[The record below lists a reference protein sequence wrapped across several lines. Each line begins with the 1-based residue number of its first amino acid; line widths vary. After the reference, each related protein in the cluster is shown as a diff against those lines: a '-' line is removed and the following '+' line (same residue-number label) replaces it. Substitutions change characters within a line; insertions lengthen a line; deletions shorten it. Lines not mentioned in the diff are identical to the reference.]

1 MPILATD
8 YQPTFPFRNAH
19 INTIYSSLFR
29 RLKPLPFKRKRIET
43 LDDDFL
49 DIDFLENGSRKI
61 VVLCHGLEGS
71 SSSTYIQATAA
82 LLSANGYA
90 IAAMNYR
97 FCSGEINR
105 QLTTYHSGKT
115 DDLHL
120 VISQLLPDYDAI
132 YLVGFSL
139 GGNLVLKYSGD
150 GHYMLS
156 DKIKA
161 TVAVSVP
168 VDLHNSSLEL
178 SKPKNLLYTWRFLH
192 TLRKKIILKHQQYPD
207 EVALAPLRQLK
218 KLIDFDEH
226 YTSSL
231 NGFKNAADYY
241 TQASS
246 KPFLGSIQFPALLI
260 NALDDPFLSQS
271 CFPMEEAEKS
281 SYFHLMT
288 PPYGG
293 HVGFVSFNRKHYWI
307 EKQIMAFIESN
318 P

>member
-29 RLKPLPFKRKRIET
+29 RLKSLPFKRRRIET
-43 LDDDFL
+43 PDDDFL
-49 DIDFLENGSRKI
+49 DVDFLENGSRKI

-71 SSSTYIQATAA
+71 SSSKYILATAG
-82 LLSANGYA
+82 LLQANGYA

-120 VISQLLPDYDAI
+120 VINQLLPNYDAI

-150 GHYMLS
+150 GIYALS
-156 DKIKA
+156 SKIKA

-168 VDLHNSSLEL
+168 IDLHTSSLEL
-178 SKPKNLLYTWRFLH
+178 SKPKNLLYTWRFLR
-192 TLRKKIILKHQQYPD
+192 TLAKKIRLKHQQYPL
-207 EVALAPLRQLK
+207 EVAVEPLK
-218 KLIDFDEH
+218 KIKQLIDFDEY

-231 NGFKNAADYY
+231 NGFNNAADYY
-241 TQASS
+241 AQASS
-246 KPFLGSIQFPALLI
+246 KQFLDSIKIPTLLI
-260 NALDDPFLSQS
+260 NAMDDPFLSPT
-271 CFPMEEAEKS
+271 CFPLEEAEKS
-281 SYFHLMT
+281 RYFHLMT
-288 PPYGG
+288 PRYGG
-293 HVGFVSFNRKHYWI
+293 HVGFVSFLRKHYWI
-307 EKQIMAFIESN
+307 EQQIMAFIGSN